1 MPHHGDSMYTD
12 IEFFKRVRARYY
24 VFSGVEPCREVF
36 EALLEAKKL
45 WEDKDLGKYR
55 RFRQT
60 IQDPENVVAT
70 HSTESLYFSEVT
82 IIPTYDTDA
91 LGYWVAE
98 KEEELAENKIDLAPS
113 ASR

>member
-55 RFRQT
+55 RGTKVFETRKMLLR
-60 IQDPENVVAT
+60 
-70 HSTESLYFSEVT
+70 HST
-82 IIPTYDTDA
+82 
-91 LGYWVAE
+91 
-98 KEEELAENKIDLAPS
+98 
-113 ASR
+113 

>member
-1 MPHHGDSMYTD
+1 MYTD

-55 RFRQT
+55 RGTKVFVRQFKTRKMGTGIQWLVGLIQSSPIQAESNQSPMT
-60 IQDPENVVAT
+60 IRPKQNPMPV
-70 HSTESLYFSEVT
+70 
-82 IIPTYDTDA
+82 
-91 LGYWVAE
+91 
-98 KEEELAENKIDLAPS
+98 
-113 ASR
+113 

>member
-1 MPHHGDSMYTD
+1 MYTD

-55 RFRQT
+55 RGQSFRQT
-60 IQDPENVVAT
+60 IRDPENVVAT
-70 HSTESLYFSEVT
+70 HST
-82 IIPTYDTDA
+82 
-91 LGYWVAE
+91 
-98 KEEELAENKIDLAPS
+98 
-113 ASR
+113 